1 MSRSSRPVSMRSAI
15 VIRRAQEAQ
24 RRMRE
29 LEAAKAPP
37 RRRGFSLAALFGA
50 APRAANED
58 EVEPRKRAA

>member
-15 VIRRAQEAQ
+15 VLRRAQEAQ
-24 RRMRE
+24 RQMRE
-29 LEAAKAPP
+29 LEAAKVAP

>member
-24 RRMRE
+24 RRIRE

-37 RRRGFSLAALFGA
+37 RRRGFSLAALFGV